1 MNAISFVRP
10 ACPSNAIAKAMSRDL
25 MGFVAPSGPAVA
37 YHTMLSSRDTGG
49 PLSVSDATWSAG
61 TGAPAHRHASEDE
74 LLIVLSGEI
83 ELAFGGR
90 TFRRGPGEPAFVPRG
105 TLHGFRA
112 VTEAR
117 LLAILSRQSLD
128 APMTE
133 RIGRG
138 VAVPG

>member
-10 ACPSNAIAKAMSRDL
+10 ACPAQSIAQAMARDV
-25 MGFVAPSGPAVA
+25 MGFAAPSGPAVT

-49 PLSVSDATWSAG
+49 PLGVSDATWPAG
-61 TGAPAHRHASEDE
+61 TGAPAHRHAAEDE

-83 ELAFGGR
+83 EMTLSGR
-90 TFRRGPGEPAFVPRG
+90 AFRRGPGEPAFIPRG

-117 LLAILSRQSLD
+117 VLAILTRQSLD

-133 RIGRG
+133 RVGR
-138 VAVPG
+138 APA